1 MTFPVRAGCVDT
13 GSNAIRFMVADF
25 VTPTRYEP
33 ILTQRAPV
41 RLGHQVF
48 LNGRLTT
55 ETMDG
60 AVRAFA
66 GFREEMDR
74 LGVEHFRA
82 VATSAVRE
90 ASNGDMLAERIHR
103 ETGIR
108 LEVIT
113 GSEEARLVHLS
124 VGSRIDLRGGQW
136 ILVDLG
142 GGSVEVSLADDAGM
156 LWSQSHTMGSV
167 RLLEELS
174 SSVMDPGRFRR
185 LLSDYISVL
194 RIPAPSQYWDP
205 SGVIATGGN
214 IESLALLAAATPDA
228 DGVSTLPVE
237 DLRRVI
243 DHVSR
248 LSYRERMDQL
258 ELREDRADVILPAA
272 MVYLRIAELA
282 GAEALLVPHVG
293 VKEGILLDLVDDLT
307 SHANHAQR
315 QDAQLM
321 QAATTLGR
329 RYMFDEAHGIQV
341 ARLAGQLFDQLEDLH
356 GLDPLD
362 RRHLLAAAMLHDIG
376 MFVAP
381 KKHHKHSLYLI
392 SRSELPGLS
401 PDEMLLVANVA
412 RYHRRSPP
420 QSHHHLFLRLAP
432 ADRVKVTQL
441 AAILRLADALDRQ
454 HVQTVRSVKATIRGL
469 ELHLE
474 LEGEADMM
482 LERWA
487 VTRKSPLFQDTFG
500 LTVRATTAP

>member
-1 MTFPVRAGCVDT
+1 VDT

-25 VTPTRYEP
+25 VSPTLYEP
-33 ILTQRAPV
+33 IHMQREPV

-48 LNGRLTT
+48 LDGRLTNQ
-55 ETMDG
+55 TMDA

-66 GFREEMDR
+66 GFREEIDR
-74 LGVEHFRA
+74 LEVGHVRA

-90 ASNGDMLAERIHR
+90 AANGEILVERIGR
-103 ETGIR
+103 EAGIR

-113 GSEEARLVHLS
+113 GSEEARLVHLA
-124 VGSRIDLRGGQW
+124 VGSRIDLKGGQW

-142 GGSVEVSLADDAGM
+142 GGSVEVSLADDSGM

-174 SSVMDPGRFRR
+174 SSADDPGRFRR

-194 RIPAPSQYWDP
+194 RIPDPSQYWTP

-214 IESLALLAAATPDA
+214 IEALALLAAATPDGN
-228 DGVSTLPVE
+228 GVSALPLE

-243 DHVSR
+243 EHLSR
-248 LSYRERMDQL
+248 LSYRERIDQL

-282 GAEALLVPHVG
+282 GADTLLVPHVG
-293 VKEGILLDLVDDLT
+293 VKEGILLDLVDDLA
-307 SHANHAQR
+307 SHQSHTER

-321 QAATTLGR
+321 QAAVSLGR
-329 RYMFDEAHGIQV
+329 RYMFDEAHGVQV
-341 ARLAGQLFDQLEDLH
+341 ARLAGELFDQLEDLH

-401 PDEMLLVANVA
+401 PDEMLVVANIA

-420 QSHHHLFLRLAP
+420 RTHHLLFARLAP

-454 HVQTVRSVKATIRGL
+454 HLQTVRKVTATIQGL
-469 ELHLE
+469 EVHLD
-474 LEGEADMM
+474 LTGNADML

-487 VTRKSPLFQDTFG
+487 VTRKGEMFRETFG
-500 LTVRATTAP
+500 LTVRASTAP

>member
-1 MTFPVRAGCVDT
+1 MSFPVRAACVDT

-25 VTPTRYEP
+25 VSPTLYEP
-33 ILTQRAPV
+33 VVMQRAPV

-55 ETMDG
+55 GTMDG

-74 LGVEHFRA
+74 LGVSHLRA

-90 ASNGDMLAERIHR
+90 ATNGDLLVERIDR
-103 ETGIR
+103 EAGIR

-113 GSEEARLVHLS
+113 GSEEARLVHLA
-124 VGSRIDLRGGQW
+124 VGSRIDLTGGQW

-174 SSVMDPGRFRR
+174 SSVEDPGRFQR
-185 LLSDYISVL
+185 LLTDYISVL

-214 IESLALLAAATPDA
+214 IESLALLAAATPEQN
-228 DGVSTLPVE
+228 GVSTLQVE

-243 DHVSR
+243 EHLSR
-248 LSYRERMDQL
+248 LSFRERMDQM

-272 MVYLRIAELA
+272 MVYLRIAELT
-282 GAEALLVPHVG
+282 GARELMVPHVG

-307 SHANHAQR
+307 SHASHTER
-315 QDAQLM
+315 QDEQLM
-321 QAATTLGR
+321 QAATSLGR
-329 RYMFDEAHGIQV
+329 RYMFDEAHGSQV
-341 ARLAGQLFDQLEDLH
+341 ARLAGSLFDQLQDLH
-356 GLDPLD
+356 GLNFLD

-392 SRSELPGLS
+392 SRSDLPGLS
-401 PDEMLLVANVA
+401 PEEMLVVANIA

-420 QSHHHLFLRLAP
+420 RRDHHLFARLAP
-432 ADRVKVTQL
+432 GDRVKVTQL

-454 HVQTVRSVKATIRGL
+454 HIQVVREVDARIEGL
-469 ELHLE
+469 ELHLA
-474 LEGEADMM
+474 LKGEADML

-500 LTVRATTAP
+500 LTVRASTTP